1 LKNKKLEGKI
11 PPRYGQEK
19 ILEILMKFRAPLI
32 IALITVMIATVGYMI
47 ISGVDLLRAF
57 YMTILTVT
65 TIGYGEMWQMD
76 AKARIFNIAVMTLG
90 VGSVM
95 GYSIAVLINI
105 VTSGEVK
112 TIMRFRKMVSDISA
126 LKGHYIVFGINDYVV
141 HLIKEMKY
149 YNIPVV
155 VVDESE
161 KLQEFAKEHEI
172 HYYLQL
178 NPTEENTLYLANI
191 EAAVGAIV
199 ATSDDYKNLA
209 ITLTVKNIVTK
220 NNIYPFFILAL
231 VKDDAFKEKLKLVG
245 ADYVE
250 TIPSIISKRV
260 VILARKPPI
269 FGEKSLLEEIL
280 FGEHTFIDIEELVV
294 QPDSPV
300 IGKTLKELDLRK
312 KFGITV
318 IAVKKAN
325 GKVIFTPG
333 GNLKIEPLDI
343 LVVVAP
349 RKKLEEAVRILFKGK
364 IASRSAML
372 KRKIKERLN
381 GLG

>member
-1 LKNKKLEGKI
+1 MKKELQGKI

-19 ILEILMKFRAPLI
+19 LLEILMKFRPPLI
-32 IALITVMIATVGYMI
+32 VALITVMLSTIGYML
-47 ISGVDLLRAF
+47 ISKVDLLKAF

-76 AKARIFNIAVMTLG
+76 AKARIFNLAVMTFG

-112 TIMRFRKMVSDISA
+112 KLMEFRKMVNDISS
-126 LKGHYIVFGINDYVV
+126 LKGHYIVFGMNDYVA
-141 HLIKEMKY
+141 HLVKEMKY
-149 YNIPVV
+149 YGIPVV
-155 VVDESE
+155 VIANDEKIE
-161 KLQEFAKEHEI
+161 EFAKENEI
-172 HYYLQL
+172 KYFLNL

-191 EAAVGAIV
+191 KAAVGAVV
-199 ATSDDYKNLA
+199 ATLDDYKNLA
-209 ITLTVKNIVTK
+209 ITLTVKNTVAK
-220 NNIYPFFILAL
+220 HNIYPFFILAL
-231 VKDDAFKEKLKLVG
+231 TKEEQFKEKLKLVG

-250 TIPSIISKRV
+250 TIPSIISKRI
-260 VILARKPPI
+260 VIIARKPPI

-294 QPDSPV
+294 QPDSPI
-300 IGKTLKELDLRK
+300 IGKSLKELDLRK

-318 IAVKKAN
+318 IAIKKSD
-325 GKVIFTPG
+325 GKVFYTPG
-333 GNLKIEPLDI
+333 GDLKIDPLDI
-343 LVVVAP
+343 LIVVAP
-349 RKKLEEAVRILFKGK
+349 KNKLEEAVKLLFKGK
-364 IASRSAML
+364 ITSRSSLL
-372 KRKIKERLN
+372 KKKIKERLN

>member
-1 LKNKKLEGKI
+1 LKKELQGKI

-19 ILEILMKFRAPLI
+19 LLEILMKFRPPLI
-32 IALITVMIATVGYMI
+32 VALITVMLSTIGYML
-47 ISGVDLLRAF
+47 ISKVDLLKAF

-76 AKARIFNIAVMTLG
+76 AKARIFNLAVMTFG

-112 TIMRFRKMVSDISA
+112 KLMEFRKMVNDISS
-126 LKGHYIVFGINDYVV
+126 LKGHYIVFGMNDYVA
-141 HLIKEMKY
+141 HLVKEMKY
-149 YNIPVV
+149 YGIPVV
-155 VVDESE
+155 VIANDEKIE
-161 KLQEFAKEHEI
+161 EFAKENEI
-172 HYYLQL
+172 KYFLNL

-191 EAAVGAIV
+191 KAAVGAVV
-199 ATSDDYKNLA
+199 ATLDDYKNLA
-209 ITLTVKNIVTK
+209 ITLTVKNTVAK
-220 NNIYPFFILAL
+220 HNIYPFFILAL
-231 VKDDAFKEKLKLVG
+231 TKEEQFKEKLKLVG

-250 TIPSIISKRV
+250 TIPSIISKRI
-260 VILARKPPI
+260 VIIARKPPI

-294 QPDSPV
+294 QPDSPI
-300 IGKTLKELDLRK
+300 IGKSLKELDLRK

-318 IAVKKAN
+318 IAIKKSD
-325 GKVIFTPG
+325 GKVFYTPG
-333 GNLKIEPLDI
+333 GDLKIDPLDI
-343 LVVVAP
+343 LIVVAP
-349 RKKLEEAVRILFKGK
+349 KNKLEEAVKLLFKGK
-364 IASRSAML
+364 ITSRSSLL
-372 KRKIKERLN
+372 KKKIKERLN